1 MELLFDIVAEL
12 ALKLLEKVARHSE
25 NERTQNIVVVLV
37 ASVCILVVEGLAVW
51 GAVSCYQQGNVLLTV
66 AFASVVV
73 ISLLIIGAVVLRRI
87 IRRRKA
93 ETEA

>member
-1 MELLFDIVAEL
+1 MELIFDVVADL
-12 ALKLLEKVARHSE
+12 VLDLLGKVTRHSK
-25 NERTQNIVVVLV
+25 NTRTQTIVDILV
-37 ASVCILVVEGLAVW
+37 ASVFVLVVEGLAVW
-51 GAVSCYQQGNVLLTV
+51 GAVRGYQQGNVLLTV

-73 ISLLIIGAVVLRRI
+73 ISLLLIGFVIIRRI